1 MKFLLKAA
9 SYVFHPLWMPFI
21 GTLLYFAITPRYFPQ
36 EIVRSKIMAIAIM
49 TLFIPIVFYFLLKT
63 LGQAQSYFLES
74 VEERKWPLLFYAA
87 TNLVVIEF
95 VLDVFD
101 YPELYYYFLAIFFSA
116 ILGLVLVL
124 FRIKI
129 SLHMLGLGGFICF
142 LIALS
147 IHYNLNL
154 IYTISFFVAV
164 LGLTATSRLHYKAHT
179 WTELFLGFL
188 IGVLPQLL
196 VLNYWI

>member
-9 SYVFHPLWMPFI
+9 SYLFHPIWMPFL
-21 GTLLYFAITPRYFPQ
+21 GSLLYFAITPRFFPQ
-36 EIVRSKIMAIAIM
+36 ELVRSKLMAIAIM

-63 LGQAQSYFLES
+63 LGQARSYFLES

-87 TNLVVIEF
+87 TNMVVIEF
-95 VLDVFD
+95 VLDAFD

-124 FRIKI
+124 LKVKI
-129 SLHMLGLGGFICF
+129 SLHMLGLGGFVMF
-142 LIALS
+142 LIGLS

-154 IYTISFFVAV
+154 IYTISFFLAV
-164 LGLTATSRLHYKAHT
+164 LGLTASSRLHYMAHT
-179 WTELFLGFL
+179 MTELSLGFL
-188 IGVLPQLL
+188 IGVLPQVL
-196 VLNYWI
+196 VLYYWI